1 MTKFDPEESRTTT
14 AMLAALHDPDEVA
27 AWEVFDSR
35 YRPVLIGFARNLG
48 LSAEESADIAQETIA
63 RFVEQYREGRYD
75 RERGRLGAWLV
86 GIARYRILDVRRAQ
100 GRRALRGESAM
111 VDMDDEASLSSV
123 WEAERRTR
131 IIGIAMERLRAA
143 GRTDPRTIEAFELLM
158 VHGLT
163 AAVVAEQLEMPVQ
176 SVYVAKSRIAAR
188 LQELVAEVEAEF
200 DEEA

>member
-1 MTKFDPEESRTTT
+1 MTKFDPQESRTTT

-27 AWEVFDSR
+27 AWEVFDAR

-48 LSAEESADIAQETIA
+48 LGAEESADVAQETIA

-111 VDMDDEASLSSV
+111 VDLDDEASLSSV

-131 IIGIAMERLRAA
+131 IISIAMERLRAA
-143 GRTDPRTIEAFELLM
+143 GRTDSRTIEAFELLM
-158 VHGLT
+158 VHGLA
-163 AAVVAEQLEMPVQ
+163 AAVVAEQLGMPIQ

-188 LQELVAEVEAEF
+188 LQDLVAEVESEF